1 MAIYWLIFL
10 LFALLA
16 LVSKRSLPLPNGRFD
31 RSFKNWSFTLVP
43 FLILFIGFRGE
54 VGGDWGSYK
63 WGFINQLELSFA
75 QKFVPTGQIPDPGF
89 VVLQHLMGEMGF
101 TFVSVN
107 VASSLFFVIGLL
119 KFCKALPRPY
129 LALAVAFPYMIVV
142 VSMGYMRQ
150 SIALGIVMYAIEFLI
165 TKKNTKFFIYVMLAA
180 TFHKSA
186 VLFFPLAIFVSTK
199 NRFFIF
205 IGAILLAAVG
215 YVTFIETSVERI
227 ARYYIGQE
235 YSSSGA
241 IYRVGMLVV
250 PSILF
255 LIFKKHFNLVI
266 NEQKLWTIFALT
278 SFPLLVAVLFLNIST
293 TVDRIALYAL
303 PIQLFLFSYLPDAF
317 KKSSQLIILFIV
329 IYYAVVMFVWL
340 NYATHSCSWI
350 PYTNELIGYKRVWTC

>member
-10 LFALLA
+10 LFSLFALSA
-16 LVSKRSLPLPNGRFD
+16 NRSLPTPDGRFD
-31 RSFKNWSFTLVP
+31 RSLKNWSFSLLP
-43 FLILFIGFRGE
+43 LLIIFVGFRGE

-63 WGFINQLELSFA
+63 WGFIDQLELSFA
-75 QKFVPTGQIPDPGF
+75 QKFIPTGQIPDPGF
-89 VVLQHLMGEMGF
+89 VILQHLLGEMGF

-107 VASSLFFVIGLL
+107 VASSLIFAIGLL
-119 KFCKALPRPY
+119 KFCRALPRPY
-129 LALAVAFPYMIVV
+129 LALTVAFPYMILVV
-142 VSMGYMRQ
+142 AMGYMRQ
-150 SIALGIVMYAIEFLI
+150 SIALGIIMYAIEFLI
-165 TKKNTKFFIYVMLAA
+165 NKKNTKFFLLVLLAA

-215 YVTFIETSVERI
+215 YITFIESSVDRF

-241 IYRVGMLVV
+241 IFRVGMLVV

-255 LIFKKHFNLVI
+255 LIFRKHFNLVI
-266 NEQKLWTIFALT
+266 NEQKLWTIFALV
-278 SFPLLVAVLFLNIST
+278 SFPLLFAVIFLNIST
-293 TVDRIALYAL
+293 TVDRVALYAL
-303 PIQLFLFSYLPDAF
+303 PIQLFVFSYLPDVF
-317 KKSSQLIILFIV
+317 KKGSKLIVLFII
-329 IYYAVVMFVWL
+329 IYYALVMFVWL